1 MIEKKQSG
9 LSLKLMSVLSEVSV
23 STLYKFVQNKEMEP
37 IPSTAKRG
45 ARYSIDLTRKILSH
59 FFSSKHKICKNKKRI
74 AGFHFKGG
82 TGKSSIST
90 EAAVML
96 SLFGYNVLLVD
107 GDQQGHASHALGMD
121 YFDKHYTLYDS
132 VKNNISAKDIVVNVF
147 EGFDCI
153 PANLSLAEIDETLKD
168 MDSNTRVKLI
178 SKILSEIDGDYDF
191 VIFDTAPSI
200 TDLNRCIF
208 YYADILGIVC
218 DTQPQSVQSLEHI
231 MEYIE
236 VFCKKNEKQ
245 FPEILIIPNK
255 YEDRASSS
263 VETMSYLKKN
273 WERFIIPE
281 FAVRKSEDFPKAFLE
296 QTPLSLF
303 CKVNSIA
310 FEDMAQVVRYIV
322 NICEE
327 K

>member
-1 MIEKKQSG
+1 MVEKKYFG
-9 LSLKLMSVLSEVSV
+9 LSLKLMSVLGGVSV
-23 STLYKFVQNKEMEP
+23 STLYKFVQSNGMEP
-37 IPSTAKRG
+37 VPTAAKRG
-45 ARYSIDLTRKILSH
+45 VRYPIEATRVTLGH
-59 FFSSKHKICKNKKRI
+59 FFSSKHKISKNKKRI

-96 SLFGYNVLLVD
+96 SLLGYKVLLVD

-121 YFDKHYTLYDS
+121 YSDKHYTLYDS
-132 VKNNISAKDIVVNVF
+132 VKNNIAARDIVVKIF
-147 EGFDCI
+147 EGLDCI
-153 PANLSLAEIDETLKD
+153 PANLSLAEIDEKLKD
-168 MDSNTRVKLI
+168 IDSKERVKLI
-178 SKILSEIDGDYDF
+178 SQILSDVEGDYDF

-200 TDLNRCIF
+200 TDLNRSIF
-208 YYADILGIVC
+208 YYADVLGVVC

-236 VFCKKNEKQ
+236 VFCEKYSKKI
-245 FPEILIIPNK
+245 PEILIIPNK

-273 WERFIIPE
+273 WEKYIIPE
-281 FAVRKSEDFPKAFLE
+281 FAVRKSEDFPKSFLE
-296 QTPLSLF
+296 QMPLSLL

-310 FEDMAQVVRYIV
+310 FEDMAQVVRHIV
-322 NICEE
+322 NLCEE
-327 K
+327 R